1 MSHQPNLLVILTDQH
16 NPHVMGCAGDPVV
29 RTPNLD
35 RLASRGV
42 RFTSTYCGSPLC
54 APSRMTF
61 LTSRHCS
68 DIEVWT
74 NGCTLDSR
82 IPTFAH
88 GLNAAGYETVLCGRM
103 HFNGP
108 DQRHGF
114 ESRIVGDIGHAKR
127 SLDTPLLGDIPRG
140 TTGLGSDVVRYAG
153 AGSTAYK
160 AYDDVVTGVC
170 REFLQ
175 ARDRTPGDRP
185 LALVLGLLLPHSPLI
200 CPPDLFEYYFDR
212 IEMPVLP
219 EGYVDSLH
227 PAMKAHREFRGF
239 DDLSADQARVAIAAY
254 YGLVEYSDRLIGGVL
269 DTLQAGRF
277 CENTAV
283 VYLSDHG
290 DMAGEHGLWT
300 KTTFY
305 EGSVGVPM
313 IWSFPGRFTEGRIV
327 DQVTSLLDVGPT
339 LMSLAGADC
348 PDHLAGR
355 SLLGFLEDTGK
366 VPDWS
371 NEAFSE
377 NEGRLGDRPSRMIR
391 QGPWKLNHYH
401 GYEQPQLF
409 NLLEDPGEF
418 NDLRDDPNCADVL
431 SRLHRRVQEGWDGE
445 RIATAAADIDTR
457 RKEQYATAEP
467 FRTPVKDSWEM
478 PPGCNLFGR

>member
-1 MSHQPNLLVILTDQH
+1 MSQKPNLLVILTDQH
-16 NPHVMGCAGDPVV
+16 NPHVMRCAGDPII

-74 NGCTLDSR
+74 NGCSLDSR

-88 GLNAAGYETVLCGRM
+88 SLKAAGYETVLCGRM

-114 ESRIVGDIGHAKR
+114 ESRIVGDIGHARR
-127 SLDTPLLGDIPRG
+127 SSETPLLGDIPRD

-170 REFLQ
+170 KEFLE
-175 ARDRTPGDRP
+175 ARSRTPGDRP

-200 CPPDLFEYYFDR
+200 CPPELFEYYHKR
-212 IEMPVLP
+212 VEMPELP
-219 EGYVDSLH
+219 EGYLDSLH
-227 PAMKAHREFRGF
+227 PAMKAHRKFRGF
-239 DDLSADQARVAIAAY
+239 DDLSADQARVARAAY
-254 YGLVEYSDRLIGGVL
+254 YGLVEYSDRKIGEVL
-269 DTLQAGRF
+269 DTLEAGHF
-277 CENTAV
+277 GGNTAV

-300 KTTFY
+300 KTSFY

-313 IWSFPGRFTEGRIV
+313 IWSFPGRFVEGRVV
-327 DQVTSLLDVGPT
+327 DRVASLLDVGPT
-339 LMSLAGADC
+339 LMSLAEFNSTE
-348 PDHLAGR
+348 PLAGK
-355 SLLGFLEDTGK
+355 SLRGFLEGTGDI
-366 VPDWS
+366 PDWPD
-371 NEAFSE
+371 ETFSE
-377 NEGRLGDRPSRMIR
+377 NEGRLGDSPSRMVC
-391 QGPWKLNHYH
+391 QGPWKLIHYH

-409 NLLEDPGEF
+409 NLQEDPGEF
-418 NDLRDDPNCADVL
+418 DDLRNDPTCADVL
-431 SRLHRRVQEGWDGE
+431 ARLHSKARDDLCGKGPGLYVE
-445 RIATAAADIDTR
+445 RPTDQGLT
-457 RKEQYATAEP
+457 
-467 FRTPVKDSWEM
+467 
-478 PPGCNLFGR
+478 G